1 MSSVQEV
8 HAAIQA
14 LYGQNAAQQK
24 QANEFLVRFA
34 ATPQA
39 WEVSLQLVAVNDS
52 AVCYFGAN
60 MLYGKCKSD
69 WATLPEAHR
78 AQFVGAVSAQLQALS
93 AKPEAL
99 LAARRLCLVM
109 AAAAARSGPEHVSN
123 LVQQALDLA
132 GSGADAARV
141 TLALEIQAAI
151 AEEVN
156 DADRAARGVL
166 VNLCIPRL
174 VEVLGTAEAVL
185 DASSVDPALAAL
197 RAAALRAALAWLR
210 LDERGGGGMVL
221 SPGMLAQSRAGL
233 MRGALRALAADDSAV
248 ADAATEFCCATLA
261 PGAAEGNPADEAAA
275 IEGIVGSLCAH
286 RAAALAGEDAEDLAR
301 AVCRVAVAV
310 SERDVSTLT
319 RPDARR
325 DFLELTDVV
334 LALAEAHERPVM
346 EAAADYFLMINTV
359 PVADRHPAL
368 GAPLFERLVAACV
381 RRATLPADFTAWDE
395 ADEDRDTF
403 SRFREQILAD
413 LLDNCYGMTR
423 GQYLAQIGGYLTNAN
438 SWQAAEAAVFAARAV
453 AAPLKRRVVPAAK
466 RLGRFEDGD
475 DDNDPA
481 VAADR
486 AASDAF
492 LSQLFQRVGEA
503 GAAAASG
510 GQPGVFASHPLVM
523 ESTARMAGSYASW
536 LGQTPSGRARAGG
549 VAGYL
554 LAAMRVPEAFGRAAV
569 AFGNVCARCG
579 STFGDAETLGR
590 LVAGAE
596 AATPDA
602 PPPRDLGAGGDLG
615 EGDDSRAAIVE
626 GLARV
631 LAGLSD
637 AALAA
642 DFGRRLAA
650 PAAARA
656 RARATEAGANPTE
669 AQVGLIAA
677 EIRLIASAVRFL
689 EFPSIADAAARGG
702 AGGGA
707 SAPEHPAVAVLS
719 AAWPTLSAFAA
730 EPWRGVGTVV
740 DATCDVYIRALLCAK
755 RAATPLLP
763 HILESL
769 RDTFATHHHPACLD
783 ALATAAEAMSV
794 EGGGAGAGA
803 GPTSDPAVAGIPD
816 PAVAEAFASTFAAMA
831 NASAACLSANPIAD
845 KADVARATFECA
857 QRMALFAPAALF
869 AAGDALRT
877 TLSIALAALGTMER
891 DAIRSAVALL
901 STMVAP
907 GEKASASATWR
918 AGRAAVDEFARTR
931 GEELVRAALVAG
943 GSTCPRQI
951 LRPLAQLLH
960 ALRGAYQQPVDA
972 WLTATVSSPTFPT
985 AELAAGEG
993 ERATFC
999 GLATRTPLPP
1009 PRWVAACV
1017 DFFLICQREIDADA
1031 LVGYQM

>member
-60 MLYGKCKSD
+60 MLHGKCKSD
-69 WATLPEAHR
+69 WTTLPEAHR

-156 DADRAARGVL
+156 DADRTARGVL

-210 LDERGGGGMVL
+210 LDERGGGGMVM
-221 SPGMLAQSRAGL
+221 SPGTLARSRAGL

-248 ADAATEFCCATLA
+248 VDAATEFCCSTLA

-275 IEGIVGSLCAH
+275 IEGLVETLCAH
-286 RAAALAGEDAEDLAR
+286 RAAALAGEDAEHLAR

-310 SERDVSTLT
+310 SERDASTLT
-319 RPDARR
+319 RRDARR
-325 DFLELTDVV
+325 AFLELTDVV
-334 LALAEAHERPVM
+334 LALVEAHERPVT

-381 RRATLPADFTAWDE
+381 RRATLPSDFTTWDE
-395 ADEDRDTF
+395 AEEDRDTF

-423 GQYLAQIGGYLTNAN
+423 GQYLAQIGEHLTNAN

-466 RLGRFEDGD
+466 RLGRFAGGDDGD
-475 DDNDPA
+475 DENDPA

-523 ESTARMAGSYASW
+523 ASTARMAGSYASW
-536 LGQTPSGRARAGG
+536 LGQTSSGRARAGG

-554 LAAMRVPEAFGRAAV
+554 LAAMRVPDAFGRAAV

-579 STFGDAETLGR
+579 STFGDPETLRR

-626 GLARV
+626 GLARIV
-631 LAGLSD
+631 AGLSD
-637 AALAA
+637 AAVAA
-642 DFGRRLAA
+642 EFGKRLAA
-650 PAAARA
+650 PAAERA
-656 RARATEAGANPTE
+656 RRIATETGANPDETR
-669 AQVGLIAA
+669 AGLIAA

-689 EFPSIADAAARGG
+689 EFPSIANTAYTAHAS
-702 AGGGA
+702 A
-707 SAPEHPAVAVLS
+707 SAPEHPAVAVVS
-719 AAWPTLSAFAA
+719 AAWPVLSAFAA
-730 EPWRGVGTVV
+730 EPWRGVGAVV

-763 HILESL
+763 HVLESL
-769 RDTFATHHHPACLD
+769 RDTFAAHHHPACFD

-794 EGGGAGAGA
+794 EGGGGAGA
-803 GPTSDPAVAGIPD
+803 SANPAGVPGIQD

-831 NASAACLSANPIAD
+831 NAAAACLRANPIAE
-845 KADVARATFECA
+845 KADVARAAFECA
-857 QRMALFAPAALF
+857 QRLALFAPATLF
-869 AAGDALRT
+869 AASDALKT
-877 TLSIALAALGTMER
+877 VLAIAVAALGTMER

-918 AGRAAVDEFARTR
+918 AGRAAVDDFARTR
-931 GEELVRAALVAG
+931 GEELVGVALVAG

-960 ALRGAYQQPVDA
+960 AFRGAYQHPVDA

-999 GLATRTPLPP
+999 GLATRTPLTP